1 MPSFDLATGY
11 VTFKGDF
18 SKFEQDIIAAQK
30 KVESLNSSF
39 KSKQFE
45 MAAHAAM
52 QVNKQLEQASK
63 NAKRMMDEIRYG
75 KMGVMFRDAGVMLQ
89 KFQQRMQM
97 MGAAG
102 AGIGAAAIGAASV
115 ASPLAAD
122 TLQGSIKLLTATVG
136 REFVPM
142 VMQLSYALQDAAK
155 WWRELDPAVRGA
167 TAETVKMVGAAGAA
181 AVGVA
186 GLVKI
191 LSMLGPVGIAAGVGV
206 FAGEMMNK
214 KVNDRQDKLA
224 AGVHGLANNPDLV
237 EAEKLAA
244 KDGRTEFF
252 KNRKDGI
259 ELARLDLLRA
269 VNTRNEAVG
278 KSNDYQKGLFGG
290 GGFVAGAQR
299 VWDGFGGD
307 KGDSLLKDVEKAS
320 IDQVKA
326 QARLNAVLKANGQD
340 PAAPNRHLLDMVGGA
355 AQAGLQGG
363 KDGGHALG
371 SMGPSSYSS
380 LQDFYRTFN
389 VNATSGSSL
398 EAQTLQIQTQMRDEI
413 VKMNQTLDQKLGKAN

>member
-89 KFQQRMQM
+89 KFQQRMQALGAVG
-97 MGAAG
+97 MGV
-102 AGIGAAAIGAASV
+102 GAAAVGAASV

-122 TLQGSIKLLTATVG
+122 TLQGSMKLLTATIG
-136 REFVPM
+136 RDFVPM
-142 VMQLSYALQDAAK
+142 VMQLSFALQDAAR
-155 WWRELDPAVRGA
+155 WWKELDPAIRGA
-167 TAETVKMVGAAGAA
+167 TAETVKMVAVAGSA
-181 AVGVA
+181 AVALAGV
-186 GLVKI
+186 GRV
-191 LSMLGPVGIAAGVGV
+191 LSFIAAHPIVAAAGVGV
-206 FAGEMMNK
+206 FAGEKINARL
-214 KVNDRQDKLA
+214 NEAGNRQA
-224 AGVHGLANNPDLV
+224 AGVHGLANNGDLV
-237 EAEKLAA
+237 EAERLAA
-244 KDGRTEFF
+244 KDARTEFF
-252 KNRKDGI
+252 KNRKDGV

-269 VNTRNEAVG
+269 VNTRNEAVE
-278 KSNDYQKGLFGG
+278 KNNNYQKGWFGG
-290 GGFVAGAQR
+290 GGFIGGAQR
-299 VWDGFGGD
+299 GLDWTGG
-307 KGDSLLKDVEKAS
+307 KQEALMKAVENAS
-320 IDQVKA
+320 IEQVKA
-326 QARLNAVLKANGQD
+326 QARFNEVLKANRQN

-355 AQAGLQGG
+355 AFGGLEGG
-363 KDGGHALG
+363 KKGGALG

-398 EAQTLQIQTQMRDEI
+398 EAQTLQIQTEMRDGI
-413 VKMNQTLDQKLGKAN
+413 LKMNQTLDQKLGKAN